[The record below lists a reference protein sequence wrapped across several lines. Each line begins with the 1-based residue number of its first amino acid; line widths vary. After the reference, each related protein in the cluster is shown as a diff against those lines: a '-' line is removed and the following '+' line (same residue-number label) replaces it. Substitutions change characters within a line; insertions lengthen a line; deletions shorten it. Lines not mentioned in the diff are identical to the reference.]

1 MRMNNQH
8 LPTGAAVSPPPFS
21 GLGFAAAEV
30 RLAAETMAPEF
41 HANRAEPDIVK
52 ASRGPAVPAG
62 GYKLLVALGREIR
75 GR

>member
-8 LPTGAAVSPPPFS
+8 LPTGAAAGPMPFA
-21 GLGFAAAEV
+21 GLGLNATEV
-30 RLAAETMAPEF
+30 RLAAETMAPVF
-41 HANRAEPDIVK
+41 RRSCAEPAV
-52 ASRGPAVPAG
+52 AETVRGPAVLSG